1 MYLKNIQNFFLL
13 FYKWRVLNKYYV
25 FNLLFLIDKKN
36 FLSLFLFYYVK
47 IVNEKSAGNITRLNF
62 IFYLIDVLSI
72 CNRLKINKKI

>member
-36 FLSLFLFYYVK
+36 FLSLLLFYYVK